1 MRTQART
8 KDAAG
13 MPANNRLNGATR
25 SAATGEKILVVDD
38 DQAFLRL
45 LAIHLKSLGYDIVTA
60 TGGGE
65 ALATLKADLPRVVI
79 TDLKMQGIDGLG
91 VLDAVVRQHPG
102 LPVII
107 LTAHGS
113 IPDAVA
119 ATRNGAFGFL
129 TKPID
134 KTELR
139 TQIARAMAFSSASIN
154 DDDWVPEIVT
164 RSPAMVRLIKRARA
178 VASSDGAVLIEG
190 DSGTGKEL
198 IARAIHRGSTRSGD
212 FVAVNCAT
220 SAADLDSELFGNT
233 LESNF
238 AGASIHHSG
247 LLMTAHE
254 GTLFLDEVAE
264 MPMSVQAKL
273 LRMLQDEHVAA
284 TDGTTGGKVDVRI
297 ISATQHDLQANIAAG
312 TFREDLFYRLNVL
325 NLEVPSLEQRR
336 EDIPLLVNHFLQKQ
350 TGSDAVTG
358 RSMSP
363 DAMERLVAAKW
374 PGNVRQ
380 LENLVIR
387 CAIVSD
393 TPVIS
398 AKAVDEAIGEST
410 NGLPSLAEAREA
422 FTRDYLTRLLTLTD
436 GNVTRAARLAHRN
449 RTEFYKLLSRH
460 SVIPSRF
467 KHRRNRVNNKAAPRV

>member
-1 MRTQART
+1 MRIQSHAQDSART
-8 KDAAG
+8 
-13 MPANNRLNGATR
+13 PAT
-25 SAATGEKILVVDD
+25 SEKILVVDD

-60 TGGGE
+60 TSGGE
-65 ALATLKADLPRVVI
+65 ALATLKADVPRVVV

-139 TQIARAMAFSSASIN
+139 TQIARAVAFSSASAS

-164 RSPAMVRLIKRARA
+164 RSPMMTRLIKRAQA

-190 DSGTGKEL
+190 ASGTGKEL
-198 IARAIHRGSTRSGD
+198 IARAIHRGSTRSGE
-212 FVAVNCAT
+212 FVAINCA
-220 SAADLDSELFGNT
+220 SIPGDMLESELFGH
-233 LESNF
+233 ERDAF
-238 AGASIHHSG
+238 AGASSRHPG
-247 LLMTAHE
+247 LIMSAHE
-254 GTLFLDEVAE
+254 GTLFLDDIGDL
-264 MPMSVQAKL
+264 PINLQAKL
-273 LRMLQDEHVAA
+273 LRMLQDGCVRPVGSAESV
-284 TDGTTGGKVDVRI
+284 KVDVRVV
-297 ISATQHDLQANIAAG
+297 SASARDLNTAIEQG

-325 NLEVPSLEQRR
+325 NLKVPSLDQRR

-350 TGSDAVTG
+350 TGSDGVTG

-363 DAMERLVAAKW
+363 DAMERLVAASW

-380 LENLVIR
+380 LQSLVIR

-398 AKAVDEAIGEST
+398 AKAVDEAMGET
-410 NGLPSLAEAREA
+410 ENTLPSLAEAREA

-467 KHRRNRVNNKAAPRV
+467 KHRRGRVGIKSEARR

>member
-1 MRTQART
+1 M
-8 KDAAG
+8 
-13 MPANNRLNGATR
+13 
-25 SAATGEKILVVDD
+25 
-38 DQAFLRL
+38 
-45 LAIHLKSLGYDIVTA
+45 H
-60 TGGGE
+60 
-65 ALATLKADLPRVVI
+65 
-79 TDLKMQGIDGLG
+79 GIDGLG

-139 TQIARAMAFSSASIN
+139 TQIARAVAFSSSSMS
-154 DDDWVPEIVT
+154 DDDWIPEIVT
-164 RSPAMVRLIKRARA
+164 RSPAMARLIKRARA

-190 DSGTGKEL
+190 ESGTGKEL
-198 IARAIHRGSTRSGD
+198 IARAIHRGGTRKGEFISI
-212 FVAVNCAT
+212 NCA
-220 SAADLDSELFGNT
+220 SIPDGQLESELFGY
-233 LESNF
+233 ER
-238 AGASIHHSG
+238 GAFSGATQKHPG
-247 LLMTAHE
+247 LLLAAHE
-254 GTLFLDEVAE
+254 GTLFLDEIGDL
-264 MPMSVQAKL
+264 PMNLQVKL
-273 LRMLQDEHVAA
+273 LRLLQDGYVRPLGS
-284 TDGTTGGKVDVRI
+284 TQSIKVDVRLV
-297 ISATQHDLQANIAAG
+297 SATHQNLAEAISCGN
-312 TFREDLFYRLNVL
+312 FREDLFYRLNVL

-336 EDIPLLVNHFLQKQ
+336 EDIPLLVNHFLQQQ
-350 TGSDAVTG
+350 TGSDGVTG

-363 DAMERLVAAKW
+363 DAMERLVAASW

-380 LENLVIR
+380 LENLVTR

-398 AKAVDEAIGEST
+398 AKAVNEAMGETES
-410 NGLPSLAEAREA
+410 GLPSLAEAREA

-467 KHRRNRVNNKAAPRV
+467 KHRRSRAVPKSDARQ

>member
-1 MRTQART
+1 MRTQARS
-8 KDAAG
+8 KDQIQVPG
-13 MPANNRLNGATR
+13 NGRTPA
-25 SAATGEKILVVDD
+25 SGEKILVVDD

-45 LAIHLKSLGYDIVTA
+45 LAIHIKSLGYEIVTA

-91 VLDAVVRQHPG
+91 VLDAIVRQHPG

-119 ATRNGAFGFL
+119 ATRSGAFGFL

-139 TQIARAMAFSSASIN
+139 TQIARAVAFSSASVT
-154 DDDWVPEIVT
+154 DDDWIPEAVT
-164 RSPAMVRLIKRARA
+164 RSPAMMRVIKRARA
-178 VASSDGAVLIEG
+178 VASSDGTVLIEG
-190 DSGTGKEL
+190 DNGTGKEM
-198 IARAIHRGSTRSGD
+198 IARAIHRGSTRNGE
-212 FVAVNCAT
+212 FVTVNCASVT
-220 SAADLDSELFGNT
+220 DEQLDAELFGPPRN
-233 LESNF
+233 SYS
-238 AGASIHHSG
+238 GASSQHPG
-247 LLMTAHE
+247 LLVAAHE
-254 GTLFLDEVAE
+254 GTLFLNEVGE
-264 MPMSVQAKL
+264 MPMQVQAKL
-273 LRMLQDEHVAA
+273 LRVLQGEDIQPIDSNQSV
-284 TDGTTGGKVDVRI
+284 KVDLRI
-297 ISATQHDLQANIAAG
+297 ISATHHDLQSAIAAG

-350 TGSDAVTG
+350 TGSDGVTG
-358 RSMSP
+358 RTMSP
-363 DAMERLVAAKW
+363 DAMERLVSASW

-387 CAIVSD
+387 CAIESD

-398 AKAVDEAIGEST
+398 SKAVDEAIGET
-410 NGLPSLAEAREA
+410 NSSLPSLAEAREA

-436 GNVTRAARLAHRN
+436 GNVTRAARLANRN

-467 KHRRNRVNNKAAPRV
+467 KHRRNRVATKPEAR